1 MIFGEPRVPF
11 ERPVQGTAGY
21 VPRTLDT
28 GFIPEIQAFPQ
39 IMPAVMARMPAG
51 VHLPLSAEPG
61 GTMPAANATA
71 VAAAAAP
78 QPPSANAIKQK
89 SMGMMSIPL
98 MMAIGIFPSPR
109 SGGIHGGLNPS
120 RLVQR
125 GRNPGA

>member
-21 VPRTLDT
+21 VPRSLDT

-51 VHLPLSAEPG
+51 VHQPLTAEPG
-61 GTMPAANATA
+61 GTMPAASPEA

-78 QPPSANAIKQK
+78 QAPSANAIKQK
-89 SMGMMSIPL
+89 SMHMMPIPL
-98 MMAIGIFPSPR
+98 MMAIGVFPSPR
-109 SGGIHGGLNPS
+109 SGGIRSGLNPNS
-120 RLVQR
+120 LVQR

>member
-11 ERPVQGTAGY
+11 ERPVAGTAGF
-21 VPRTLDT
+21 VPRSLDT

-61 GTMPAANATA
+61 SLPAASPAA
-71 VAAAAAP
+71 VAAAATP
-78 QPPSANAIKQK
+78 QPPSTAAIKNK
-89 SMGMMSIPL
+89 SMGMMPIPL
-98 MMAIGIFPSPR
+98 MMAIGVFPSPR
-109 SGGIHGGLNPS
+109 SGGIRGGLNPS